1 MWLFSSRKMTQAW
14 CEPTPS
20 AAMLIKFF
28 YNSNSI
34 LKFTFTSKNSVFSW
48 HPLRLKSTG
57 KRHWNCSKAASC
69 IITVTIECDISNL
82 IKEWRMQCWI
92 KIPFVSTICRHL
104 GFNISIHSTYGLD
117 KLSKKGELHLSWQ
130 RISILEMLGNPLTLP
145 KYLWM

>member
-1 MWLFSSRKMTQAW
+1 MWLFFSRKMTQAW

-82 IKEWRMQCWI
+82 IKERRMQCWI
-92 KIPFVSTICRHL
+92 KFPFVSASAFRIPYFHIYQT
-104 GFNISIHSTYGLD
+104 SS
-117 KLSKKGELHLSWQ
+117 SKKKVNYISWQ
-130 RISILEMLGNPLTLP
+130 RISILEMIGNPLIHVT
-145 KYLWM
+145 KVSMNVVR